1 MNPEEV
7 SAEEEQSAAP
17 NPPIYTCQTLLNV
30 QTQQEASQA
39 LTPKYMKYVVFV
51 CFGLCIVMFGLL
63 LWAYLVGGA
72 VINLVLALLV
82 LAVGAYLAYSHFNTP
97 KKMLVQWEEN
107 MKKNFGTSEL
117 HLTTEFYK
125 FSIAQTL
132 NENDELTVDNYAD
145 LQALVETKHLFLLK
159 KGRGTWYF
167 VAKDGLQ
174 NCSADEFRSFI
185 SERIGGK

>member
-30 QTQQEASQA
+30 QTQQEASRA
-39 LTPKYMKYVVFV
+39 VSPKYLKYVNYV
-51 CFGLCIVMFGLL
+51 CFVLCIVMFALL

-159 KGRGTWYF
+159 KSRGSWYF
-167 VAKDGLQ
+167 VAKNGLQ